1 MFAEKRKYQISAE
14 LAGKR
19 VDAVLAILESDVS
32 RQYLQKLLK
41 DKRVW
46 SGKHYLKPSYK
57 VEEGEE
63 ITVDFPAAVKME
75 ILPVALPMD
84 IVYEDE
90 YLLVINKAPGVVV
103 HPAEHGKF
111 MGKSLVN
118 AVLAHVGDGLK
129 GIGGVLRPGIV
140 HRLDKDTSG
149 LIVVAKTDLAHQ
161 GLIELFKS
169 RQIEKKYQA
178 LVWGNL
184 TQDKG
189 RIEGAIG
196 RNEYNRK
203 KMAIDGIQAREA
215 VTEFEVLKRYKN
227 DMGSFSLVDIHL
239 LTGRTHQI
247 RVHFQSIRHA
257 LIGDQTYGNARV
269 NQVFE
274 RKFQLTRQFLH
285 AYALAFVHPITK
297 KKVDLKVGLPEDLE
311 KVLKGLSKSEL

>member
-1 MFAEKRKYQISAE
+1 M
-14 LAGKR
+14 AGKR
-19 VDAVLAILESDVS
+19 VDSVLANLEVNVS

-41 DKRVW
+41 EKRVW
-46 SGKHYLKPSYK
+46 SGKSYLKPSYR
-57 VEEGEE
+57 VTEGEE
-63 ITVDFPAAVKME
+63 ITVDFPAAVKLE
-75 ILPVALPMD
+75 LEPVSLPLE

-90 YLLVINKAPGVVV
+90 YLVVINKAPGVVV

-149 LIVVAKTDLAHQ
+149 LIVVAKTDLTHQ

-169 RQIEKKYQA
+169 RQVVKRYLA

-184 TQDKG
+184 PQDQG

-196 RNEYNRK
+196 RSEYNRK
-203 KMAIDGIQAREA
+203 KMAIDGINAREA
-215 VTEFEVLKRYKN
+215 VTEFEVMKRYKN
-227 DMGSFSLVDIHL
+227 DWGSFTLVDVHL

-257 LIGDQTYGNARV
+257 LIGDKTYGNDKV
-269 NQVFE
+269 NQLFV
-274 RKFQLTRQFLH
+274 RKFALNRQFLH
-285 AYALAFVHPITK
+285 AYALSFIHPITK

-311 KVLKGLSKSEL
+311 RVLKGMSKSEL